1 MERILQRGIF
11 LAVTLTLIQ
20 HPQHGLLSRLSA
32 AAAATV
38 VEVSPSQAAH
48 LPQIVAAN
56 PPGTTY
62 RFQSGLYRLPQA
74 GIPAKDGDVFE
85 GATSCAPPM
94 HAPPDGG
101 VVGGGDAWR
110 RPAVEVRKMCEAK
123 CGTVP
128 TVLSGA
134 VELSN
139 ATLDLET
146 GFWTVGGLH
155 GLDSGQHGN
164 CNASH
169 RACGFR
175 NELFLGDRLFRR
187 ASSKSSM
194 TPMTWC
200 IEYDTPNPAGKAHQ
214 LSTGTIYFAVST
226 MHSLFSSK
234 PPTVELS
241 MVRTAFTTSGGGWV
255 TIQNKSVAKGVSG
268 VGIKNVVIEKIAS
281 YAQAA
286 AIETSCAPA
295 DLVKGAASCGWVI
308 SGVEV
313 RYSHGRGINNMQ
325 GATVSNCSTHHCGQ
339 LGFGGGSGLV
349 SGCEVAY
356 NNQAGFSTEWE
367 AGGGKW
373 VIHSGYLEISDNFVH
388 DNFGDGLWADVS
400 SINIGYMRNVLLNNA
415 GAGISHEISCAST
428 TRTVAVR

>member
-1 MERILQRGIF
+1 MRTTLQRGMC
-11 LAVTLTLIQ
+11 LALVSILA
-20 HPQHGLLSRLSA
+20 PQHCGNAGRVVA
-32 AAAATV
+32 AV
-38 VEVSPSQAAH
+38 VDVSPSQAVH

-56 PPGTTY
+56 PAGTTY
-62 RFQSGLYRLPQA
+62 RFRAGLYRLPQA

-85 GATSCAPPM
+85 GATSCAPTTLS
-94 HAPPDGG
+94 PPDSG

-110 RPAVEVRKMCEAK
+110 QPVAELRNMCEAK
-123 CGTVP
+123 GAAP

-139 ATLDLET
+139 ATFDPKR
-146 GFWTVGGLH
+146 GFWTVPGLH

-164 CNASH
+164 CNATH

-175 NELFLGDRLFRR
+175 NELFLGNRLLKR
-187 ASSKSSM
+187 ATNMSSI
-194 TPMTWC
+194 TPMSWC
-200 IEYDTPNPAGKAHQ
+200 IEYDTPNPAGKAYQ
-214 LSTGTIYFAVST
+214 LSTGTIYFS
-226 MHSLFSSK
+226 MPKDHSLSSTT

-241 MVRTAFTTSGGGWV
+241 TVRTAFTTFGEGWITV
-255 TIQNKSVAKGVSG
+255 HNKSIPKGVSG
-268 VGIKNVVIEKIAS
+268 VKIRNLVVEKIAS

-286 AIETSCAPA
+286 AIETSCSPA
-295 DLVKGAASCGWVI
+295 DVVRGAASCGWVI

-313 RYSHGRGINNMQ
+313 RYSHGRGINNIQ

-349 SGCEVAY
+349 SGCEIAY

-373 VIHSGYLEISDNFVH
+373 VIHSGYLEISGNFVH

-400 SINIGYMRNVLLNNA
+400 SINIGYLRNILLNNA
-415 GAGISHEISCAST
+415 GAGISHEISCA
-428 TRTVAVR
+428 